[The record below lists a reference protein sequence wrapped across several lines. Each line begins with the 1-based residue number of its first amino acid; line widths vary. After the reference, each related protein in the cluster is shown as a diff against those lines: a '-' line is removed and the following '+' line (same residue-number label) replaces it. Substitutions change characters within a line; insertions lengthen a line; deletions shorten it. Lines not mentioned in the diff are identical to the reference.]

1 MLVTKQ
7 HYFIAGGKAMSF
19 MAVFDA
25 SGKCKYVLDGSPD
38 AVDVNGEAAVVHTDE
53 RVDPNTVW
61 YDYAVNKM
69 LPRTPFRIF
78 VSQNKIERIP
88 ADAIAHVG
96 SDSFVVSDGFIE
108 LEVNYAQKVIVTLL
122 HVRHLDRVVE
132 VQCEAE
138 G

>member
-1 MLVTKQ
+1 
-7 HYFIAGGKAMSF
+7 MSF

-25 SGKCKYVLDGSPD
+25 SGRCKYVLDGSPD
-38 AVDVNGEAAVVHTDE
+38 SVDVSGETAVVYVEE

-61 YDYAVNKM
+61 YDHAANKM
-69 LPRTPFRIF
+69 LPRTPFRIS

-88 ADAIAHVG
+88 VDTVAHIG
-96 SDSFVVSDGFIE
+96 SDSFVIGEGTIE
-108 LEVNYAQKVIVTLL
+108 LEVDYAQKVIVTLL

-132 VQCEAE
+132 VQCETE

>member
-1 MLVTKQ
+1 
-7 HYFIAGGKAMSF
+7 MSF

-25 SGKCKYVLDGSPD
+25 SGRCKYVLDGSPD
-38 AVDVNGEAAVVHTDE
+38 SVDVSSEMAVVYVEE

-61 YDYAVNKM
+61 YDHAANKM
-69 LPRTPFRIF
+69 LPRTPFRIS

-88 ADAIAHVG
+88 VDTVAHIG
-96 SDSFVVSDGFIE
+96 SDSFVIGEGTIE
-108 LEVNYAQKVIVTLL
+108 LEVDYAQKVIVTLL

-132 VQCEAE
+132 VQCETE

>member
-1 MLVTKQ
+1 MLVAQQ
-7 HYFIAGGKAMSF
+7 HYFTARGKAMSF

-25 SGKCKYVLDGSPD
+25 SGRCKYVLDGSPD
-38 AVDVNGEAAVVHTDE
+38 SVDVSGETAVVYVEE

-61 YDYAVNKM
+61 YDHAASKM
-69 LPRTPFRIF
+69 LPRTPFRIS

-88 ADAIAHVG
+88 VDTVAHIG
-96 SDSFVVSDGFIE
+96 SDSFVIGEGTIE
-108 LEVNYAQKVIVTLL
+108 LEVDYAQKVIVTLL

-132 VQCEAE
+132 VQCETE

>member
-1 MLVTKQ
+1 
-7 HYFIAGGKAMSF
+7 MSF

-25 SGKCKYVLDGSPD
+25 GGRCKYVLDGSPD
-38 AVDVNGEAAVVHTDE
+38 SVDVSGETAVVYMDE
-53 RVDPNTVW
+53 KVDPNTVW
-61 YDYAVNKM
+61 YDHAASKM
-69 LPRTPFRIF
+69 LPRTPFRIS

-88 ADAIAHVG
+88 ADTVAHVG
-96 SDSFVVSDGFIE
+96 SDAFVVSEGSIE
-108 LEVNYAQKVIVTLL
+108 LEVDYAQTVVVTLL